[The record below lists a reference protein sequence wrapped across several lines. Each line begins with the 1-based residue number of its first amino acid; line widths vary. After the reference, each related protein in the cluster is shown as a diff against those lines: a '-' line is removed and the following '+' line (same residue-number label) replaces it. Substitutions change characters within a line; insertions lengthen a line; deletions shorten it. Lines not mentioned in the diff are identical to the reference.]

1 MAIQHELSWSASRAG
16 TFQSCPRKYYLDYY
30 GSWLGWQQ
38 GGDPARRQA
47 WVLKKMTRMPMLAGQ
62 IVHEA
67 IEEWFIAKRE
77 GRAQP
82 SRPELIDGAVQ
93 RLRDDYQV
101 SKQGKWRRRPAKM
114 CHLAEHHYQEERI
127 EEASGAAGTYGTQ
140 YKERI
145 VASLEAFLDM
155 PELAPAREAD
165 PSTWLACE
173 DMTTFDFQGTRV
185 FAIPDF
191 AYRAEDGSVHIWDWK
206 TGTPRAAD
214 EFQLQV
220 YAGYAREKWNA
231 DPEQVV
237 GFDAYLPTREIV
249 RVEPGAAGMDAAL
262 ERIAESIKEMTAVH
276 FNADREDGDPDKF
289 PMIEQGS
296 ECSSCNYR
304 ELCDRA

>member
-16 TFQSCPRKYYLDYY
+16 TFVACPRKYYLDYY

-38 GGDPARRQA
+38 GGDPARRRA
-47 WVLKKMTRMPMLAGQ
+47 WLLKKMTRMPMLAGQ

-67 IEEWFIAKRE
+67 IEAWFIAKRE
-77 GRAQP
+77 GRPQP
-82 SRPELIDGAVQ
+82 SRQEFIDTAVGA
-93 RLRDDYQV
+93 LREHYQV

-127 EEASGAAGTYGTQ
+127 DEASGAAATYGAR

-145 VASLEAFLDM
+145 IASLESFLDM
-155 PELAPAREAD
+155 PELAPVREAD

-173 DMTTFDFQGTRV
+173 DMTTFDFEGTKV
-185 FAIPDF
+185 FAVPDF

-206 TGTPRAAD
+206 TGSPREAD

-220 YAGYAREKWNA
+220 YAGYARDKWGA
-231 DPEQVV
+231 DPDKVI
-237 GFDAYLPTREIV
+237 GFDAYLTTREVV
-249 RVEPGAAGMDAAL
+249 RVEPGAAGLDAAFV
-262 ERIAESIKEMTAVH
+262 RIAESLAEMKLLH
-276 FNADREDGDPDKF
+276 FNADFDDGDPQAF
-289 PMIEQGS
+289 PLIEPGF

-304 ELCDRA
+304 ELCDRV